1 MKTVRKIA
9 VQSFLPTILLITAI
23 ATSALSTGGVETA
36 FSQTSSN
43 QTLEEINQT
52 AAELNQTAPELMN
65 QTAAEL
71 NQTGAKMGSQTTS
84 NQTQVIGPKLTI
96 SDVQNIR
103 DSLEEV
109 KKSITDGKAIDA
121 LKTINEIDYKLLVAM
136 SENPPPMLEKSTGN
150 NDDN

>member
-9 VQSFLPTILLITAI
+9 VQSFLPTILLMTAI
-23 ATSALSTGGVETA
+23 VTSALSTRGVETA
-36 FSQTSSN
+36 FSQTTSN

-71 NQTGAKMGSQTTS
+71 NQTAAQTGSETTT
-84 NQTQVIGPKLTI
+84 NQTQAIGPKLTI

-109 KKSITDGKAIDA
+109 KKSIADGKAIDA
-121 LKTINEIDYKLLVAM
+121 LKTINEIDDKLLVAM
-136 SENPPPMLEKSTGN
+136 SENPPQMLEKSTGN

>member
-1 MKTVRKIA
+1 VKTVRKIA
-9 VQSFLPTILLITAI
+9 VQSFLPIVVLLTVIVA
-23 ATSALSTGGVETA
+23 SGLSTRGVETA
-36 FSQTSSN
+36 FSQTASN

-71 NQTGAKMGSQTTS
+71 NQTAAQTGSETTT
-84 NQTQVIGPKLTI
+84 NQTRAIGPKLTI
-96 SDVQNIR
+96 SDVQDIR

-121 LKTINEIDYKLLVAM
+121 LKTINEIDDKLLVAM